1 MPGQELN
8 IPIVSRVHMGGY
20 RCEAANG
27 IPPAANATVFIEVHC
42 EWTVYV

>member
-42 EWTVYV
+42 KF